1 MPGAN
6 NLPCLTLD
14 GVSRRFGQRAAV
26 DRASLTVGKGEMVC
40 LLGPSGCGK
49 TTTLRIAAGVEHAD
63 EGRVLIDG
71 ATMQDAATFVPPE
84 KRGVGLMFQDF
95 ALFPHLSVLRNVT
108 FGLDRLASR
117 ERDVRGMAELER
129 VGLTNLAR
137 AYPHQLSGGEQQ
149 RVALARALA
158 PAPHLMLMDEPFSG
172 LDERLR
178 DAVRDRTLA
187 VLKQSGAAALVV
199 THDPSEAM
207 RIADRIAL
215 MRTGRIVQIGAPDEL
230 YNRPVDPDAAAFFS
244 DHAVVEGRANGGAV
258 ATPLGQFAAPGIA
271 DGTPVQLLIRPE
283 AVEVVANG
291 GTSANVV
298 RWRLIGAGGV
308 AELEASGLA
317 LLANTPPR
325 PALMPGQTVQ
335 IRIDPAR
342 LLVFA
347 KGAS

>member
-6 NLPCLTLD
+6 NLPSLMLE
-14 GVSRRFGQRAAV
+14 GVTRRFGRRAAV
-26 DRASLTVGKGEMVC
+26 DRASLSVAKGETVC

-108 FGLDRLASR
+108 FGLDRLARR
-117 ERDVRGMAELER
+117 ERDARGMAELER
-129 VGLTNLAR
+129 VGLTHLAR
-137 AYPHQLSGGEQQ
+137 AFPHQLSGGEQQ

-158 PAPHLMLMDEPFSG
+158 PSPHLMLMDEPFSG

-178 DAVRDRTLA
+178 DAVRDRTLDL
-187 VLKQSGAAALVV
+187 LKQTGAAALVV

-215 MRTGRIVQIGAPDEL
+215 MRAGRIVQVGSPDEL
-230 YNRPVDPDAAAFFS
+230 YNRPVDAGAAAFFS
-244 DHAVVEGRANGGAV
+244 DHSAVEGTVESGAV
-258 ATPLGQFAAPGIA
+258 STTLGRFAAPRLAEGVLA
-271 DGTPVQLLIRPE
+271 QALIRPE
-283 AVEVVANG
+283 AVEIIGAG
-291 GTSANVV
+291 GTAARVV
-298 RWRLIGAGGV
+298 RWRLIGASGL
-308 AELEASGLA
+308 AELEAQSVA
-317 LLANTPPR
+317 LMARTAAH
-325 PALMPGQTVQ
+325 PALAPGESVQ
-335 IRIDPAR
+335 IRVIPER
-342 LLVFA
+342 VLVFA
-347 KGAS
+347 KAQP

>member
-6 NLPCLTLD
+6 NLPSLQLERVT
-14 GVSRRFGQRAAV
+14 RRFGRRAAV
-26 DRASLTVGKGEMVC
+26 DGASLTVGKGETVC

-63 EGRVLIDG
+63 EGRILIDG
-71 ATMQDAATFVPPE
+71 ATMQDAGIFVPPE

-95 ALFPHLSVLRNVT
+95 ALFPHLSVLRNVA
-108 FGLDRLASR
+108 FGLDRLASLDR
-117 ERDVRGMAELER
+117 TARAMAELER
-129 VGLTNLAR
+129 VGLAHLAR

-178 DAVRDRTLA
+178 DAVRDRTLD

-215 MRTGRIVQIGAPDEL
+215 MRTGRIVQAGSPDEV
-230 YNRPVDPDAAAFFS
+230 YNRPVDAEAAAFFS
-244 DHAVVEGRANGGAV
+244 DHAVVVGRVLRGAMDTALGRFDARGFGEGASAQV
-258 ATPLGQFAAPGIA
+258 
-271 DGTPVQLLIRPE
+271 LIRPE
-283 AVEVVANG
+283 AVEIVSTG
-291 GTSANVV
+291 GTGAQVT
-298 RWRLIGAGGV
+298 RWRLIGATGL
-308 AELEASGLA
+308 AKLEAQGI
-317 LLANTPPR
+317 
-325 PALMPGQTVQ
+325 ALMARTPAHPVLAVGQTVQ
-335 IRIDPAR
+335 IRIVAER

-347 KGAS
+347 AGS